1 MKIVQLLS
9 GIELPLNNAERAFV
23 EKYDATININR
34 LNEHELWLAQN
45 LVRRGV
51 YSISNDN
58 VTLTKNLHDQK
69 R

>member
-34 LNEHELWLAQN
+34 LNEQELWLAQN

-58 VTLTKNLHDQK
+58 VTLTKNLNDKK

>member
-1 MKIVQLLS
+1 MKIAQLLS
-9 GIELPLNNAERAFV
+9 GIELPLNNAELSFV
-23 EKYDATININR
+23 EKYDKVVNIAR

-58 VTLTKNLHDQK
+58 VTLIKNLNDKK